1 MLMGNKTRISVR
13 LSSRQ
18 MLLLDELSTMTDTS
32 VSVIVRAFVDK
43 SLESIVDEHGNLDGS
58 IGNARNN
65 G

>member
-1 MLMGNKTRISVR
+1 MGNKTRISVR

-43 SLESIVDEHGNLDGS
+43 SLESIVDEHGNLDSS

>member
-1 MLMGNKTRISVR
+1 MSKNRISVR

-18 MLLLDELSTMTDTS
+18 MLLLDELSMMTDTS

-43 SLESIVDEHGNLDGS
+43 SLDSIVDEQGHLNS
-58 IGNARNN
+58 NIGHARDN

>member
-1 MLMGNKTRISVR
+1 MGNKTRISVR